1 MTPSFWQ
8 LSQNCWQ
15 IPSKSTYQIV
25 LHNCAHGQ
33 QSNTFASSPGTPHPR
48 DLRPGT
54 PARVHLPRPSLEIP
68 TQMTCAWGRAPHAQG
83 ARFHMPYG
91 NRPWPMANGG
101 WGPWPR
107 VPPGS
112 SWCHPQGHVANLR
125 LSISAST
132 APRPRMHPP
141 RRCSGVVAGRL
152 PPPFRPA
159 LSTVSFPSWGR
170 VSLRLGD
177 ASYFCST
184 SLLCTLYR
192 RVHLGSRHTMHAS
205 EVSDA
210 DPLRCISCMLL
221 CSGSCKLLG
230 SPGILKFP
238 GGADAGA
245 LRPPQHLHMP
255 CWAYP
260 VDSRPFYSG
269 KICFGAQ
276 ENV

>member
-1 MTPSFWQ
+1 
-8 LSQNCWQ
+8 
-15 IPSKSTYQIV
+15 
-25 LHNCAHGQ
+25 
-33 QSNTFASSPGTPHPR
+33 
-48 DLRPGT
+48 
-54 PARVHLPRPSLEIP
+54 
-68 TQMTCAWGRAPHAQG
+68 
-83 ARFHMPYG
+83 
-91 NRPWPMANGG
+91 
-101 WGPWPR
+101 

-112 SWCHPQGHVANLR
+112 SWCHQQGHVANLR

-152 PPPFRPA
+152 PRPFSPA
-159 LSTVSFPSWGR
+159 LSTVFFPSWGR

-177 ASYFCST
+177 ASSFCST
-184 SLLCTLYR
+184 SLLRTLYR

-221 CSGSCKLLG
+221 CSGSCKLTG

-245 LRPPQHLHMP
+245 LRPPESLEPLERGHGEWEASL
-255 CWAYP
+255 
-260 VDSRPFYSG
+260 
-269 KICFGAQ
+269 
-276 ENV
+276 

>member
-1 MTPSFWQ
+1 MG
-8 LSQNCWQ
+8 
-15 IPSKSTYQIV
+15 KGST
-25 LHNCAHGQ
+25 CPRSPWPR
-33 QSNTFASSPGTPHPR
+33 SNT
-48 DLRPGT
+48 
-54 PARVHLPRPSLEIP
+54 
-68 TQMTCAWGRAPHAQG
+68 
-83 ARFHMPYG
+83 
-91 NRPWPMANGG
+91 PWPMANGG

-112 SWCHPQGHVANLR
+112 SWCHPRGHVANLR

-152 PPPFRPA
+152 PRPFRPA

-177 ASYFCST
+177 ASSFCST
-184 SLLCTLYR
+184 SLLRTLYR

-221 CSGSCKLLG
+221 CSGSCKLTG

-245 LRPPQHLHMP
+245 LRPPQDLHMP

-260 VDSRPFYSG
+260 VGSRPFYSSCDSRVG
-269 KICFGAQ
+269 CPSSRGPQGRSRFTILLAYCFI
-276 ENV
+276 NLRLRKL

>member
-1 MTPSFWQ
+1 MATGTRTSPSRSIV
-8 LSQNCWQ
+8 SQFC
-15 IPSKSTYQIV
+15 SLVGTV
-25 LHNCAHGQ
+25 
-33 QSNTFASSPGTPHPR
+33 AS
-48 DLRPGT
+48 
-54 PARVHLPRPSLEIP
+54 
-68 TQMTCAWGRAPHAQG
+68 G
-83 ARFHMPYG
+83 ATR
-91 NRPWPMANGG
+91 
-101 WGPWPR
+101 GP
-107 VPPGS
+107 
-112 SWCHPQGHVANLR
+112 
-125 LSISAST
+125 T
-132 APRPRMHPP
+132 APPPRMHPP

-192 RVHLGSRHTMHAS
+192 RVHLGSRHAMHAS

-260 VDSRPFYSG
+260 VDSRPFYSSCDSRVG
-269 KICFGAQ
+269 CPSSRGTQGRSRFTILLPYCFI
-276 ENV
+276 NLRLRKL